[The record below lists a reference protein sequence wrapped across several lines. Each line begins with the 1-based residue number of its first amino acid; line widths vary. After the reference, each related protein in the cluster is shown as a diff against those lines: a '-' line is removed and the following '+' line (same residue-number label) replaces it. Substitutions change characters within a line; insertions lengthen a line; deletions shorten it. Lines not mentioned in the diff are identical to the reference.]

1 MNAENRRADSFHVTI
16 SNELLSLRII
26 IVSRTRART
35 VENLESLMRSVKIRS
50 FENRVE

>member
-1 MNAENRRADSFHVTI
+1 MNADSFHVTI

-26 IVSRTRART
+26 IVSRTVRACT

-50 FENRVE
+50 FENRIEWRS